1 MTDWTEA
8 GCASPPRSGKLTP
21 FTTVVPSD
29 AAGVTRMI
37 RARVTPYGRTIAFGH
52 RRESGLLTLLEWSP
66 RRPDLEGRR
75 GLTFDHHR
83 RSGSCG
89 PFCVKLRIMGPHP
102 GDFSRRSIEVL
113 LLAVVLCASF
123 ASTARADE
131 PAKKPGPAPG
141 SFTIESFKLESGV
154 TLPKATV
161 VYGTYGT
168 LNAAKDNAVLLPSH
182 YMAKSDGY
190 DWLIGEGRALDPK
203 KHFLIMTELF
213 GNGRSSSPSNT
224 PEPFHG
230 PRFPVT
236 TIRDNVEAVR
246 RLLEEG
252 LGIHHLRAVVG
263 FSMGAE
269 QAFQWAVSHPRF
281 ADRIV
286 ATSGTAR
293 CWPHGI
299 VRLESEIRAITVDPA
314 FKGGDYTDEP
324 VHGIETMG
332 AVWLPWLFSQEWWKR
347 ELWKTSDPAAAR
359 MTLEQF
365 IESQTKEFF
374 TGADANDLILQM
386 RTWEQHDVGTT
397 PGFDGSTEKALRSIS
412 IPVLYMPSETDL
424 YFPVGDARQESKWIK
439 KVTLA
444 PIPSLWGHP
453 AGAGASPED
462 LAFIE
467 RKLRAFLAAR

>member
-1 MTDWTEA
+1 MHA
-8 GCASPPRSGKLTP
+8 
-21 FTTVVPSD
+21 
-29 AAGVTRMI
+29 
-37 RARVTPYGRTIAFGH
+37 
-52 RRESGLLTLLEWSP
+52 
-66 RRPDLEGRR
+66 
-75 GLTFDHHR
+75 HHR
-83 RSGSCG
+83 SSWNLVAPLALC
-89 PFCVKLRIMGPHP
+89 
-102 GDFSRRSIEVL
+102 VL
-113 LLAVVLCASF
+113 LASV
-123 ASTARADE
+123 ARADE

-141 SFTIESFKLESGV
+141 SFTIESFKVESGV
-154 TLPKATV
+154 TLPKAVV
-161 VYGTYGT
+161 VYGAYGT
-168 LNAAKDNAVLLPSH
+168 LDAAKDNAVLLPSH
-182 YMAKSDGY
+182 YMAQSDGY
-190 DWLIGEGRALDPK
+190 DWLIGHGRALDPK

-246 RLLEEG
+246 RLLEDG
-252 LGIHHLRAVVG
+252 LGIHHLKAVVG

-281 ADRIV
+281 ADKIV
-286 ATSGTAR
+286 ATAGTAR

-299 VRLESEIRAITVDPA
+299 VRLESQIRVMTTDPA

-324 VHGIETMG
+324 VRAIENMG
-332 AVWLPWLFSQEWWKR
+332 AVWLPWLFSQEWWRR
-347 ELWKTSDPAAAR
+347 ELWKKSEPGAEN
-359 MTLEQF
+359 MTLAQF
-365 IESQTKEFF
+365 TDKQIKEFF
-374 TGADANDLILQM
+374 AGADANNLILQM
-386 RTWEQHDVGTT
+386 RTWQKHDVGTT

-412 IPVLYMPSETDL
+412 APVLYMPSATDL
-424 YFPVGDARQESKWIK
+424 YFPLGDAKQESQWIK